1 MASRW
6 LREAALVAALHKRK
20 ILTLEEL
27 RQAGRCS
34 TMTVWRHLKH
44 HGYYTSFNFNARY
57 YTLAETPRFD
67 NDGLWFYREVG
78 FSLHGT
84 LNQTLAALVQASPA
98 GMTANELSA
107 LLRVRV
113 QNQLYS
119 LYTGHEVARVPS
131 GRAHLYLATDEEM
144 RARQLRQRETLVE
157 SPRPAAGLGEGA
169 LTDSEIIAILV
180 EFARS
185 PRSSARQVSTLLSGR
200 GLNISRDQVT
210 AVIEK
215 YELRKKGR

>member
-44 HGYYTSFNFNARY
+44 HGYTTSFNFNARY
-57 YTLAETPRFD
+57 YTLSETPSFD

-84 LNQTLAALVQASPA
+84 LVASHADRTLTSHTQ
-98 GMTANELSA
+98 
-107 LLRVRV
+107 
-113 QNQLYS
+113 
-119 LYTGHEVARVPS
+119 
-131 GRAHLYLATDEEM
+131 
-144 RARQLRQRETLVE
+144 
-157 SPRPAAGLGEGA
+157 
-169 LTDSEIIAILV
+169 
-180 EFARS
+180 
-185 PRSSARQVSTLLSGR
+185 
-200 GLNISRDQVT
+200 
-210 AVIEK
+210 
-215 YELRKKGR
+215 